1 MIFCFN
7 AGEVFQVAIAIE
19 KNGLAFYE
27 NAGQLVS
34 DPEIKELFT
43 ALALDEAGHKRR
55 LEGILSQLPEELK
68 RPTVSDLDH
77 ELDLYIKNL
86 ADQHIF
92 ATDEGFKAQ
101 SASIHTVEDTLKL
114 ALQFEK
120 DSVIFYLGMQDATC
134 EGKARDVVTLLVKE
148 KQQNVRRLT
157 LQMGKC
163 SVNVKECLLNWPE

>member
-19 KNGLAFYE
+19 ENGLAFYE
-27 NAGQLVS
+27 KACQLVS
-34 DPEIKELFT
+34 DPEIKELFA
-43 ALALDEAGHKRR
+43 ALARDEVEHKRR
-55 LEGILSQLPEELK
+55 FEVLLSELPEGLK
-68 RPTVSDLDH
+68 RPTVSDIDH

-86 ADQHIF
+86 ADQHVF
-92 ATDEGFKAQ
+92 GTDEGFKAQ
-101 SASIHTVEDTLKL
+101 SASIQTVEDALKL

-134 EGKARDVVTLLVKE
+134 EGKARDIVTLLVKE
-148 KQQNVRRLT
+148 EQQHVRRLS

-163 SVNVKECLLNWPE
+163 SANVKECLLHWPK

>member
-19 KNGLAFYE
+19 KNGLIFYE
-27 NAGQLVS
+27 KAGQLVS
-34 DPEIKELFT
+34 DPEIKELFV
-43 ALALDEAGHKRR
+43 ALARDEVEHKRR
-55 LEGILSQLPEELK
+55 FEALLSELPEEIK

-86 ADQHIF
+86 ADQHVF
-92 ATDEGFKAQ
+92 GTEEGFKAQ
-101 SASIHTVEDTLKL
+101 LAGIRTVEDALKL

-134 EGKARDVVTLLVKE
+134 EGKARDIVTLLVKE
-148 KQQNVRRLT
+148 EQKHVRGLS

-163 SVNVKECLLNWPE
+163 SANVKECLLHWPK